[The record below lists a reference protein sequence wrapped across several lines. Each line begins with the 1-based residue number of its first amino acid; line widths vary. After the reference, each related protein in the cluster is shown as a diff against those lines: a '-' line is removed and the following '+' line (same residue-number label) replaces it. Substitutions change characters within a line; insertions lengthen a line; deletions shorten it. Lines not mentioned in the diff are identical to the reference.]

1 MEQTWTESEIR
12 ELIIYA
18 KRLQGEVDDANAKLI
33 MMNAALEREEKKVIR
48 LNNMIKFLTNGGVFL
63 KSLEFS
69 SHSENILLKLLE
81 QASLKTT
88 KISGDGSTTTLIFC
102 CDLLK
107 SSLRYLSNGFN
118 SVFLSNGLKKIAYF
132 FSEKVLESSTPIF
145 ENFYLLSLVKTA
157 IGKKLPIDLT
167 NLLLSSVQQIS
178 RDGLI
183 LVEENMFSANEL
195 EKVQGIELDKGF
207 SSSYFIN
214 DLKNFEVSYDKP
226 YILVTSDP
234 IQSLNQL
241 KEIIDFIQKN
251 NRPLIIVAEEISKE
265 ILSTLV
271 LNTIKKKIKVAVVK
285 YTSIKFLKTGIL
297 EDLSLLTHTTY
308 FPPSPKSKNAI
319 KFFLPK
325 ELGQAE
331 KVIIKKEKSTFFIS
345 KFSKVMAKRRINEL
359 NRELLTSETD
369 YEKNLFK
376 VRIARLSGNIM
387 KLKIGFSNKYQI
399 EEERQKIENLLI
411 TLRSSL
417 EEGYLPGAGIFYFLL
432 RDELKNWSYL
442 NLIGE
447 EIYSSQLVGK
457 TLFKP
462 FQALCENTDLIYP
475 YIYTEIEKK
484 GYPFGYNL
492 IEKKMVN
499 TLENGIIDSAK
510 SVRSILWNSL
520 LLVSTILTSG

>member
-1 MEQTWTESEIR
+1 MLDLLENCVKIALGPT
-12 ELIIYA
+12 
-18 KRLQGEVDDANAKLI
+18 GKLGI
-33 MMNAALEREEKKVIR
+33 FFNQKNE
-48 LNNMIKFLTNGGVFL
+48 IKFLTNGGIFL
-63 KSLEFS
+63 KSLEFPLY
-69 SHSENILLKLLE
+69 SENILLKLLE

-132 FSEKVLESSTPIF
+132 FSEKVLELSTPIL
-145 ENFYLLSLVKTA
+145 EKFYLINIVKTA
-157 IGKKLPIDLT
+157 IGKKLSLELR
-167 NLLLSSVQQIS
+167 NLLLSSVQQIG

-183 LVEENMFSANEL
+183 LVEENILSSNQL
-195 EKVQGIELDKGF
+195 EKIQGIELDKGF
-207 SSSYFIN
+207 ASSYFIN

-251 NRPLIIVAEEISKE
+251 NRPLVIITEEISKDV
-265 ILSTLV
+265 LSTLV
-271 LNTIKKKIKVAVVK
+271 LNTIKKKIKVTVIR

-297 EDLSLLTHTTY
+297 EDLSLLTHTAY
-308 FPPSPKSKNAI
+308 FPPSPKTKNAI
-319 KFFLPK
+319 KFFIPR

-345 KFSKVMAKRRINEL
+345 KFSKVMIKRRINEL
-359 NRELLTSETD
+359 NRELLMSETD
-369 YEKNLFK
+369 YEKNLYK
-376 VRIARLSGNIM
+376 VRMARLSGNIM
-387 KLKIGFSNKYQI
+387 KLKIGISNKYQI

-417 EEGYLPGAGIFYFLL
+417 EEGYLPGGGIFYFSL
-432 RDELKNWSYL
+432 REELKNWAYL
-442 NLIGE
+442 NLVGE

-462 FQALCENTDLIYP
+462 FKALCENTDLVYASIYNS
-475 YIYTEIEKK
+475 IEEK

-492 IEKKMVN
+492 SEKKIVN
-499 TLENGIIDSAK
+499 TLENGIIDSSKAI
-510 SVRSILWNSL
+510 RSILWNSL
-520 LLVSTILTSG
+520 LMVSTILTSG